1 MDKYL
6 INILKEVNTIIIPGI
21 GALTI
26 VNQATGEVMF
36 MSFMKFDDG
45 KLAEFIA
52 EKEQWELNE
61 AKNLV
66 SKYVRDINT
75 KLDQG
80 DSYDIYQFGSFTKNV
95 EGEIEFNAWN
105 GSSDANSNSE
115 PSNETISE
123 KSEILAEVV
132 ISNVEETVE
141 SVEEQIIQEDEIL
154 VPISEPA
161 ESIESIKEEEII
173 EPIIEE
179 EIENFSDSTDDIET
193 IIPVTTP
200 NPEPQALSVEEQL
213 KDDLDVPP
221 INLKKEATKKPI
233 LEKTKKD
240 KIKKSRG
247 VGFYI
252 LLGVLIFLI
261 GGGTYFGLNYQEMKQ
276 YVPFLADKSNTE
288 KTPEKD
294 QKEEEISE
302 EDTETEDQEA
312 APSEETD
319 SQQDDQEST
328 EEEVITPQPVAAS
341 SSGIDKSLPIQVIVG
356 SFSEES
362 NATRKVESLKT
373 QGVNAEV
380 IGQYGGLYFV
390 SAGSYSSMEEMK
402 TNTSGNSLLGKYWVF
417 KK

>member
-115 PSNETISE
+115 ISNEPIAEVIIPVVVEQTEKIEEPRIQKNEITEQISE
-123 KSEILAEVV
+123 TIEVV
-132 ISNVEETVE
+132 EEEVV
-141 SVEEQIIQEDEIL
+141 S
-154 VPISEPA
+154 
-161 ESIESIKEEEII
+161 SIEEPTLEQEI
-173 EPIIEE
+173 
-179 EIENFSDSTDDIET
+179 STDDIET
-193 IIPVTTP
+193 IIPVSVH
-200 NPEPQALSVEEQL
+200 PEPQVLSVEEQL

-221 INLKKEATKKPI
+221 INLKKEAPKKPI

-276 YVPFLADKSNTE
+276 YIPFLADKSTTE
-288 KTPEKD
+288 KTPAIDE
-294 QKEEEISE
+294 KEEKKPEKETNDVNLE
-302 EDTETEDQEA
+302 EV
-312 APSEETD
+312 
-319 SQQDDQEST
+319 ST
-328 EEEVITPQPVAAS
+328 EEAEPQEDTQEQTEAEVITPQPIATG

-362 NATRKVESLKT
+362 NATRKAASLVS
-373 QGVNAEV
+373 QGMKAEV

-390 SAGSYSSMEEMK
+390 SAGSYSSMEDLKSHTGELG
-402 TNTSGNSLLGKYWVF
+402 SLGKYWVF